1 MDFSKAQF
9 EGLLADIGA
18 GLDDLSM
25 RLNQVEPAAIAAAN
39 RWFVP
44 DFLAEEILWL
54 GRESFKVGKE
64 IFDFLVDLLKGAT
77 APIFMFMDAWDW
89 MDVRGSASAVGSA
102 LSSQHLVVDN
112 SDWSGKARDAY
123 VNSVASHS
131 DAASHIS
138 SLASSTSNHL
148 LLCAGAGA
156 AFYTTLAV
164 VVAKLITATIAAITA
179 FGSAVFSPVGA
190 ALILEEAGV
199 NTAIVWA
206 AISTLS
212 AFLASQASTMVT
224 LHGEAVDNGSFPAGK
239 WPSPN
244 SSTFNDATVKDGDA
258 DWSLAPPN

>member
-18 GLDDLSM
+18 GLDDLNM
-25 RLNQVEPAAIAAAN
+25 RLNQVEPAAIAAAG

-44 DFLAEEILWL
+44 DFIAEEILWL
-54 GRESFKVGKE
+54 GRESFKIGKE
-64 IFDFLVDLLKGAT
+64 IFNFLLDLLKGAT
-77 APIFMFMDAWDW
+77 APIFMFLDAWDW
-89 MDVRGSASAVGSA
+89 MDVHGSASGVGSA
-102 LSSQHLVVDN
+102 ISSQHLVVDN

-123 VNSVASHS
+123 VNSVDSHS
-131 DAASHIS
+131 GAASHIS
-138 SLASSTSNHL
+138 AIASSTSNHL

-156 AFYTTLAV
+156 LFYSTLAA
-164 VVAKLITATIAAITA
+164 VVAKLIAATITAIAAL
-179 FGSAVFSPVGA
+179 GSAVFSPVGA

-199 NTAIVWA
+199 NTAIVWT

-212 AFLASQASTMVT
+212 TFLASQASAMVS
-224 LHGEAVDNGSFPAGK
+224 LHGEAVDNSSFPAGK

-258 DWSLAPPN
+258 DWSLAPPK